1 MTCEDM
7 AQALGTD
14 AYAPEDAGAA
24 YFREC
29 DHAGACLRVAMLAR
43 IWVAGEVP
51 CDAEVA
57 RTLGCD
63 GCREGT

>member
-14 AYAPEDAGAA
+14 AYAPESPAA

-29 DHAGACLRVAMLAR
+29 EHAGACLRVAMRAR
-43 IWVAGEVP
+43 VWGTRRCVCA
-51 CDAEVA
+51 ALMLRA
-57 RTLGCD
+57 STL
-63 GCREGT
+63 R